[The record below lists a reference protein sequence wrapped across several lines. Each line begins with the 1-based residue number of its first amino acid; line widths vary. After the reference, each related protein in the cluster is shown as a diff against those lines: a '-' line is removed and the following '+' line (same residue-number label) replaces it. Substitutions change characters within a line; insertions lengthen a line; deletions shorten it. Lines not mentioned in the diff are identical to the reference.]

1 METEGM
7 KTNNP
12 KLSGYFLI
20 ALFVVP
26 LLIAIVMYSLRDHL
40 PTTKSVSHGELIH
53 PAQPIKTLTIQLPT
67 NETIDL
73 KSFAGKWTYLVYSPN
88 GCDLQCEA
96 SLFKLR
102 QTKKATGR
110 ESNRIQ
116 SALLTNANQVNSN
129 ILDRNQRTPVG
140 QLLKFELEDEPDKQ
154 KQLEHGIIY
163 LIDPI
168 GNLMMKYDTS
178 TTSRGMLKDIKKL
191 LKISNIG

>member
-1 METEGM
+1 M
-7 KTNNP
+7 KTENS
-12 KLSGYFLI
+12 KLSGYLLI
-20 ALFVVP
+20 AVFVVP
-26 LLIAIVMYSLRDHL
+26 LLIAIALYVMRDYL
-40 PTTKSVSHGELIH
+40 PTTKAVSHGELIH
-53 PAQPIKTLTIQLPT
+53 PAQPIKTLSIQLAT
-67 NETIDL
+67 NKTIDL
-73 KSFAGKWTYLVYSPN
+73 QGFLGKWTYIVYSPN

-116 SALLTNANQVNSN
+116 SALLTNINKVNTE
-129 ILDRNQRTPVG
+129 ILQRNQHTHVG
-140 QLLKFELEDEPDKQ
+140 RLVNFEIDDEPGLQ
-154 KQLEHGIIY
+154 KKLEHGVIY